1 HYLPGVGEE
10 VGPTLINHPD
20 VALIAFTG
28 SQNVGLMINEQASKT
43 PQGQDHI
50 KRVIAEMGGKNAI
63 IVDADADLDEAVKG
77 VADSAF
83 VYAGQKC
90 SACSRAVVLQP
101 IYDQFLARLVEAA
114 KSLKV
119 ASADDPSCGIG
130 PVIDREARDRILGMI
145 AKGNEES
152 TLAYAADIGSLAEQG
167 SFVPP
172 HLFAD
177 VSPSAMLAQEEI

>member
-50 KRVIAEMGGKNAI
+50 KRVIAELGGKNAI
-63 IVDADADLDEAVKG
+63 IVDEDADLDEAVKG

-90 SACSRAVVLQP
+90 SACSRAVVLEP
-101 IYDQFLARLVEAA
+101 IYDQFLGRLVEVA
-114 KSLKV
+114 KSV
-119 ASADDPSCGIG
+119 AVKPAEDPGCGVP
-130 PVIDREARDRILGMI
+130 PVIDEEAR
-145 AKGNEES
+145 A
-152 TLAYAADIGSLAEQG
+152 
-167 SFVPP
+167 
-172 HLFAD
+172 
-177 VSPSAMLAQEEI
+177 